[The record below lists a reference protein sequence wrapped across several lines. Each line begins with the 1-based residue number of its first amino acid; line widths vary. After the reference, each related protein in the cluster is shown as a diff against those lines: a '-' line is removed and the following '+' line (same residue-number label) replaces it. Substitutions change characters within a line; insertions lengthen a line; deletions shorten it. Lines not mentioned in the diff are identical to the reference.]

1 MDYSD
6 QTNPPVFDFFKCP
19 NCHKETCLKCQR
31 DSHRGLSCHEA
42 SEEGI
47 LLRQTVEE
55 AMSEAKIRRCANP
68 HCNTPFSKPDGC
80 NKMSCHCGHSTCYVC
95 RADITDIGYR
105 HFCNK
110 AACSHRRCGVCPVW
124 TREDHDDEYVKRRG
138 YQTEIAGAKDRR
150 VHFLK
155 KLTKNFS

>member
-1 MDYSD
+1 
-6 QTNPPVFDFFKCP
+6 
-19 NCHKETCLKCQR
+19 
-31 DSHRGLSCHEA
+31 
-42 SEEGI
+42 
-47 LLRQTVEE
+47 
-55 AMSEAKIRRCANP
+55 MSEAKIRRCANP

-95 RADITDIGYR
+95 RADITGFFFIFFYFFFYFLFFLFFLFFLLKIKSFSSSLSLSLSLSLSPKPDIGYR